1 MFHGID
7 NSQKGRWLVSRKT
20 WLIIILAML
29 TIVAAALPALAQDK
43 TLLWQRYDVNIF
55 VEKNSDIQVEEVQTI
70 EFTSGTFRFG
80 FAAIPLNRV
89 EQITDVRVSEI
100 INGSE
105 RAYTPNSTNDYGFT
119 TNNTG
124 TDLEITWY
132 FPPTSNSQ
140 HTYVLRYRVIG
151 GLRIYDGGDQ
161 LWWKAIAPDHN
172 FPIRTS
178 RVTVTPPQ
186 IFNQDQLVVD
196 AYGAPSTA
204 NFTSGGQV
212 VFEAQSI
219 PADEMLEVRVQF
231 PHGVVEGA
239 PPSWQAAEDRRAEW
253 GPVVGVVSGGLALL
267 LLLGG
272 PVGVYLLW
280 YTRGRDRP
288 SGVVP
293 EYITEPPSDLPAALV
308 GTLVDEKAEL
318 KDVIAGIL
326 DLARRGA
333 LRMEEQTKDTSSGF
347 GRSKEFVFHLQDA
360 DKAVYAHEKRLIKR
374 LFGDGNSTRKMS
386 DLHQKFY
393 TAIPKLKTDLYNE
406 TVREKLFPDNP
417 DKIRGRWL
425 GLAIVGFILAIV
437 FSCLPLFALGDFS
450 PLVACPGI
458 TLIASAISLIIVSR
472 HMPRK
477 TPQGAE
483 EAAKWLAFKKYL
495 ETIEEHNDLESVKD
509 KFEAFLP
516 YAMAFGLE
524 RRLIKKFSAVNT
536 PAPAWWGPMYGP
548 RPYYGYP
555 HHHGHG
561 RPTESGSAGP
571 AGGPPGPLAGE
582 GGAPSLSDMSD
593 SIGTSLSSMSDSLGS
608 MLNSASRTLTSQPP
622 PPPSSS
628 GSGGWGGGGFSG
640 GGFSGGGGGGGG
652 SRGFG

>member
-1 MFHGID
+1 
-7 NSQKGRWLVSRKT
+7 VSRKI
-20 WLIIILAML
+20 WLTSVFVVLIILA
-29 TIVAAALPALAQDK
+29 ASLPAIAQDK
-43 TLLWQRYDVNIF
+43 TLYWQRYDVNIF
-55 VEKNSDIQVEEVQTI
+55 VEKNSDIQVEEVQNI
-70 EFTSGTFRFG
+70 QFTSGTFRFG
-80 FAAIPLNRV
+80 FAAIPLDRL

-105 RAYTPNSTNDYGFT
+105 RDYSPNSSNAYGFT
-119 TNNTG
+119 THNTG

-132 FPPTSNSQ
+132 FPPTANAQ
-140 HTYVLRYRVIG
+140 HTYILRYRVIG
-151 GLRIYDGGDQ
+151 GLRIYEGGDQ
-161 LWWKAIAPDHN
+161 LWWKAVAPDHN
-172 FPIRTS
+172 FPIQSS

-186 IFNQDQLVVD
+186 VFSQDQLVVE
-196 AYGAPSTA
+196 AYGAPATA

-231 PHGVVEGA
+231 PHGIVEGTA
-239 PPSWQAAEDRRAEW
+239 PGWQAADDRRTEW
-253 GPVVGVVSGGLALL
+253 GPVVGVVSGALALL

-272 PVGVYLLW
+272 PVGVYMLW
-280 YTRGRDRP
+280 YTRGRDLP
-288 SGVVP
+288 TGIVP

-308 GTLVDEKAEL
+308 GTLVDEKADL

-326 DLARRGA
+326 DLAQRGA

-347 GRSKEFVFHLQDA
+347 GVSKEFVFHLQDA
-360 DKAVYAHEKRLIKR
+360 AKAIHPHEKRLIER
-374 LFGDGNSTRKMS
+374 LFSGGNRTRKLS

-406 TVREKLFPDNP
+406 TVQQKLFPQNP
-417 DKIRGRWL
+417 VKVRGRWM
-425 GLAIVGFILAIV
+425 GLAVAGFILSIL

-458 TLIASAISLIIVSR
+458 MLIASAISLMIVSR

-477 TPQGAE
+477 TAKGAE

-509 KFEAFLP
+509 KFEMFLP

-536 PAPAWWGPMYGP
+536 PAPTWWGPMYGP

-555 HHHGHG
+555 HHHGYG
-561 RPTESGSAGP
+561 QPGESGSAGP
-571 AGGPPGPLAGE
+571 IGGPPGPLAGE

-593 SIGTSLSSMSDSLGS
+593 SMGSSLSSMSDSLGS
-608 MLNSASRTLTSQPP
+608 MLSSASRTLTSQPP
-622 PPPSSS
+622 PPPSTSRS
-628 GSGGWGGGGFSG
+628 SGGWGGGGFSG